1 MLGCFSARV
10 SAVIAMVVIIL
21 AASASMQPF
30 RPAKGQYATS
40 NVNLIPMNLT
50 LVGPSGI
57 QVLNQTVIG
66 NLPSFESWGGFKNS
80 VGNIGD
86 LGNYTGVPLL
96 TLCNLVGGIN
106 ATESLEVKAT
116 DNFTVVF
123 SYAEVVNGTF
133 ITYNNQTGQ
142 QEPYTKPLTPI
153 LAYYFDNQNITN
165 GPTGDGPLRIAI
177 VGPEGLVT
185 DSSYWVKWVD
195 LLVILNTGT
204 HDVAV
209 ISVTCPKCV
218 VMQTLSCN
226 VSVTVA
232 NEGDYSETLNILLYA
247 TSENAATV
255 SNLALA
261 TNKTTTITLV
271 WNTTGV
277 AYGNYTFW
285 AYISPVPGQVD
296 TRHNNCTDGWIIVSM
311 LGDLT
316 GTSPFVPDGK
326 CDGRDITVVAKC
338 FGSSMGGPKY
348 NPNCDLFNRG
358 KIDGRDITIVAKHFG
373 EHIT

>member
-1 MLGCFSARV
+1 ML
-10 SAVIAMVVIIL
+10 VIVL
-21 AASASMQPF
+21 AASTGIQPF
-30 RPAKGQYATS
+30 RIAKGQYATL
-40 NVNLIPMNLT
+40 NANLLPMSLT
-50 LVGPSGI
+50 LVGPSGT
-57 QVLNQTVIG
+57 QVLNQTSIG
-66 NLPSFESWGGFKNS
+66 NLPSYESWGGFKNS
-80 VGNIGD
+80 LGNIKD
-86 LGNYTGVPLL
+86 LGNYTGVPLV

-116 DNFTVVF
+116 DNYTIVFT
-123 SYAEVVNGTF
+123 YAQVVNGTF

-153 LAYYFDNQNITN
+153 LAYYFDNQNITDESS
-165 GPTGDGPLRIAI
+165 GGDGPLRIAI

-195 LLVILNTGT
+195 LLAILNTGT

-209 ISVTCPKCV
+209 TSVTCPKCV

-232 NEGDYSETLNILLYA
+232 NEGDYEETLNVLLYA
-247 TSENAATV
+247 TSTHVDTANFG
-255 SNLALA
+255 LA
-261 TNKTTTITLV
+261 TNTSTTITFV

-285 AYISPVPGQVD
+285 AYVSPVPDQVD
-296 TRHNNCTDGWIIVSM
+296 TRHNNCTDGWIMVSM

-316 GTSPFVPDGK
+316 GATPFVPDGK

-338 FGSSMGGPKY
+338 FGTSVGNPRY

-358 KIDGRDITIVAKHFG
+358 KIDGRDVTIVAKHFG
-373 EHIT
+373 QHISWPP